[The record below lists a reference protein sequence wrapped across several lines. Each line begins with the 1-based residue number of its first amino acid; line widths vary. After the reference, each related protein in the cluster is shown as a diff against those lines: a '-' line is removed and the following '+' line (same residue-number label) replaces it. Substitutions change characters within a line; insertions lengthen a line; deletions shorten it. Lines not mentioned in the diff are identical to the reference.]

1 MFDVNKLKRESGAFV
16 IAKDSIIM
24 KLQLAVLA
32 GGTPRARNPVTG
44 EAPEAG
50 EGGLYLMS
58 GVINLYVL

>member
-1 MFDVNKLKRESGAFV
+1 MT
-16 IAKDSIIM
+16 
-24 KLQLAVLA
+24 LQLAVLA

-58 GVINLYVL
+58 GATKRFVLLAECLADI